1 MPILLNTATKTE
13 IYTQVIEKS
22 GRRYGR
28 GARRSS
34 RAGLGALELIIREN
48 NGAMEGHCIWY
59 SYDTDSIENSSYL
72 WSRKDTDMVHKL
84 GEAGSG
90 RSAVEAQ
97 VVNFNRAVDTWR
109 AAPTERK
116 GEFAVSVLSNLGEVG
131 GTLEE
136 HVGEADA
143 EAIRTD
149 FHA

>member
-1 MPILLNTATKTE
+1 MA
-13 IYTQVIEKS
+13 
-22 GRRYGR
+22 
-28 GARRSS
+28 AF
-34 RAGLGALELIIREN
+34 ELIIREN
-48 NGAMEGHCIWY
+48 NGAMKGHCIWY
-59 SYDTDSIENSSYL
+59 GYDTDSIENSSYL
-72 WSRKDTDMVHKL
+72 WSRKDTDMIHKL

-97 VVNFNRAVDTWR
+97 VVNFNKAVDTWR

-116 GEFAVSVLSNLGEVG
+116 GEFAASVLSNLSEVG

-136 HVGEADA
+136 RVGEADA